1 MSTKYFH
8 TVTSF
13 ADLKKQYR
21 KLAIANHP
29 DKGGSTQAMQ
39 EVNAEFEQLFP
50 LWENRTGNV
59 SATTGYEHDYAGA
72 TAREYTGYVYNEY
85 RFTGSNYK
93 GQRPDEVCE
102 IMRKWLKKT
111 YPHYKFSVTR
121 WNYNSITITLVS
133 ADFEAF
139 NDKAKGKVCKQIN
152 HYYIERD
159 DELTERASEVLQN
172 VYSQVNSYNFDD
184 SDSMVDYF
192 HCNFYLHINIGNST
206 HPYSVVLPKLKHKGK
221 KPEVFWRP
229 EGKAQKAVRMALGK
243 AEFAEYEN
251 RSGKRILLCTKHF
264 NEDGHISFYPLHYSS
279 LRTAEKRMEKLRN
292 AGVCCRLSGYNGG
305 YIEFSG
311 YTPETKAALDEEK
324 QSADLA
330 EKQWNEKH
338 LKAA

>member
-1 MSTKYFH
+1 MKYFH

-50 LWENRTGNV
+50 LWENRSGDV
-59 SATTGYEHDYAGA
+59 SANTGYENDYAGA
-72 TAREYTGYVYNEY
+72 TAHEYTGYVYNEY

-102 IMRKWLKKT
+102 IMRKWLKET

-121 WNYNSITITLVS
+121 RNYNSITTTLVS

-139 NDKAKGKVCKQIN
+139 SNKAKGKVYKQIN
-152 HYYIERD
+152 HYHLKED
-159 DELTERASEVLQN
+159 EELTERANEVLQN
-172 VYSQVNSYNFDD
+172 VYSHV
-184 SDSMVDYF
+184 
-192 HCNFYLHINIGNST
+192 
-206 HPYSVVLPKLKHKGK
+206 
-221 KPEVFWRP
+221 
-229 EGKAQKAVRMALGK
+229 QKAIRQALDK

-251 RSGKRILLCTKHF
+251 RSGKQTVLCTKHF
-264 NEDGHISFYPLHYSS
+264 CNDGRINHYPLYYSS
-279 LRTAEKRMEKLRN
+279 RKTAEKRMEKLRN
-292 AGVCCRLSGYNGG
+292 AGICCRLTGYNGG

-311 YTPETKAALDEEK
+311 YTPETEAALTAEK
-324 QSADLA
+324 QVADLA
-330 EKQWNEKH
+330 EKQWNERVINK
-338 LKAA
+338 LTKKGDSNA